1 MLLSA
6 SPAERL
12 AQRLEKPHAALIVR
26 EARLPPFATVHDV
39 VDCPEILPPQSARHA
54 PNGFGQRRPRQ
65 FLIIQWPG
73 LTPFQ
78 ELVLNVKDI
87 ARREKREISLMPEG
101 LVNSLTVGD
110 FASLLDYLESL
121 AKK

>member
-1 MLLSA
+1 M
-6 SPAERL
+6 
-12 AQRLEKPHAALIVR
+12 
-26 EARLPPFATVHDV
+26 
-39 VDCPEILPPQSARHA
+39 
-54 PNGFGQRRPRQ
+54 
-65 FLIIQWPG
+65 
-73 LTPFQ
+73 
-78 ELVLNVKDI
+78 LNVKDI